1 MSYALLD
8 ILSGEYKEA
17 EFCSIRAHLTRLLN
31 SRRGS
36 LIHLPDYG
44 LPDVTEIYQGLPYSI
59 DALIDAIK
67 NTIEK
72 YEPRLHNISI
82 KPKPMNDKDC
92 VLRLEICATTNT
104 NDQLQFN
111 TYFMS
116 GGTAE
121 IA

>member
-1 MSYALLD
+1 M
-8 ILSGEYKEA
+8 
-17 EFCSIRAHLTRLLN
+17 
-31 SRRGS
+31 
-36 LIHLPDYG
+36 PDYG

-72 YEPRLHNISI
+72 YEPRLHNVSI
-82 KPKPMNDKDC
+82 KPISQNDKDC
-92 VLRLEICATTNT
+92 VLRLEICARTNT

-116 GGTAE
+116 GGATEVA
-121 IA
+121 

>member
-8 ILSGEYKEA
+8 ILSGEYKEP

-31 SRRGS
+31 SRCGS
-36 LIHLPDYG
+36 LAHLPDYG

-72 YEPRLHNISI
+72 YEPRLHNVSI
-82 KPKPMNDKDC
+82 KPTHQNDKDC
-92 VLRLEICATTNT
+92 VLRLEIYATTNT
-104 NDQLQFN
+104 NDQLQLS

-116 GGTAE
+116 GGAAE
-121 IA
+121 VA

>member
-1 MSYALLD
+1 MPYALLD
-8 ILSGEYKEA
+8 ILTGEYKEP
-17 EFCSIRAHLTRLLN
+17 EFCSIRTHLIRLLN
-31 SRRGS
+31 SRCGS
-36 LIHLPDYG
+36 LTHLPDYG

-82 KPKPMNDKDC
+82 KPKPLNDKDC
-92 VLRLEICATTNT
+92 VLQLELCAITNT

-121 IA
+121 VA